1 MKRGVI
7 SQWSVVSG
15 QLQGREGG
23 QSVGR
28 WSVVSGQ
35 LQRRGGGGGFC
46 SVRYSSLLVFLL
58 VLLSAVGTATAG
70 GPLGATGTR
79 SNTYPASALP
89 IVYKIDLGT
98 LGRFSNVAG
107 RAIAD
112 YAFQQWDNVP
122 TASLTILNGGT
133 LANNVTSATDP
144 YISGVGQF
152 NDGINPV
159 VFDNDGS
166 ITDSRIG
173 VGAKN
178 VVYGFAASVG
188 IGTDLYEGF
197 VIINGHLSG
206 TGSAEDEDRFKAVI
220 THEAGH
226 FLGLA
231 HAQNAMHAGYATMYP
246 SIESLEQK
254 TLEAED
260 VATVSLLYPTPTYL
274 ASVGFISG
282 TVRTGG
288 NAKVSGVCVIAV
300 DTATGNA
307 YSTIVDYYSGGHPA
321 FENPPAANGTFTI
334 SGLPP
339 GYYAVRIEPVIEA
352 FKQGS
357 SIASYSTPI
366 NTNTAMEWY
375 NNPGESADL
384 LLDNWNDF
392 TVVRVQAGDTTK
404 NVAILTNQSTLVT
417 DVAHYQEGLGS
428 SLELPVAGTDITGYA
443 SRFTAPSNGSL
454 VGIKLLLLA
463 PSVMPVGGSL
473 TVSVY
478 SNKAGS
484 VAGIPNALLGSVTI
498 PYKYLMT
505 NQENEIWL
513 RGIGAPVNF
522 SAGEDFHIV
531 LTNHLGMVMIPTD
544 DGTPTQNRSS
554 YKTASGWKNFPDG
567 VPGGAGVTIWM
578 TAVYTTVTAGSPQ
591 SALSFAPN
599 PVSFGTTQPGKPVEQ
614 TVTITN
620 PGSAVLN
627 VSSSAISGTHQTEF
641 SVVSGGGPFTVA
653 KGGTHQMTLRF
664 NPTVTTGN
672 RNALL
677 VLASNAP
684 GSPLGIQLNGIAGQ
698 SVAQELLAEIDVK
711 ERRVGATTLV
721 DTVVLKNNGSDTLR
735 ISDIVTTGADS
746 ARLRYSGARSTT
758 VVPGATFKL
767 RVRFDPQERRRY
779 SSTIRLL
786 HDDIAGFSE
795 FAVYGTG
802 VAGIADAPRDTLI
815 FPRTAVQAM
824 HDSTFSITNSGD
836 YPLTI
841 TAVSIAGNDATV
853 FAIVA
858 PPTLPLVIPPGQT
871 VGLPIR
877 YTPDADRRHIAQLR
891 LTHNG
896 LASPTN
902 FTLIGYG
909 PTVSGVQEGAI
920 TAGGVTAMLLP
931 VAGNPVRD
939 AAEVAISVR
948 GTGNLNA
955 QLLVVDMSG
964 KQVLHPIPILLT
976 GTAAEHVERVR
987 IELGGIASGA
997 YQLLLQTAHGV
1008 AAQRI
1013 VVAR

>member
-1 MKRGVI
+1 MKESVIRGSGRVVVGGQWPVV
-7 SQWSVVSG
+7 SGQWSVVSG
-15 QLQGREGG
+15 Q
-23 QSVGR
+23 
-28 WSVVSGQ
+28 WSVNK
-35 LQRRGGGGGFC
+35 GGFPPIRH
-46 SVRYSSLLVFLL
+46 STFLGPILLWLLFL
-58 VLLSAVGTATAG
+58 VSAGVATAG
-70 GPLGATGTR
+70 GPLGATGTTPY
-79 SNTYPASALP
+79 TYPASALP
-89 IVYKIDLGT
+89 IVYKTDLGA
-98 LGRFSNVAG
+98 LGRFSNAVG
-107 RAIAD
+107 KSIAD
-112 YAFQQWDNVP
+112 YAFQQWDNVA
-122 TASLTILNGGT
+122 TASLTMINGGT

-159 VFDNDGS
+159 VFDHDGS

-173 VGAKN
+173 VGARN
-178 VVYGFAASVG
+178 TVYGFAASVG

-197 VIINGHLSG
+197 VIINGNLSG
-206 TGSAEDEDRFKAVI
+206 TGSAEDEDRLKAVI

-260 VATVSLLYPTPTYL
+260 VATVSLLYPTPAYL

-404 NVAILTNQSTLVT
+404 NIAILTNQSTLVT
-417 DVAHYQEGLGS
+417 DVAHYQGGLGS
-428 SLELPVAGTDITGYA
+428 YLELPVAGTDVTGYA

-454 VGIKLLLLA
+454 VGIKLLFLA
-463 PSVMPVGGSL
+463 PSVMPVGGSF

-484 VAGIPNALLGSVTI
+484 LAGIPNALLGSVTI

-513 RGIGAPVNF
+513 RGIGALVNF
-522 SAGEDFHIV
+522 SAGEEFHVAI
-531 LTNHLGMVMIPTD
+531 TNSLGALVIPTD
-544 DGTPTQNRSS
+544 GGTPTQNRSS

-591 SALSFAPN
+591 AALSVSPN
-599 PVSFGTTQPGKPVEQ
+599 PISFGTTRPGKPVEQ

-620 PGSAVLN
+620 PGTAALN
-627 VSSSAISGTHQTEF
+627 VSSSAISGANQAEF
-641 SVVSGGGPFTVA
+641 SVVSGGGPFTVS

-698 SVAQELLAEIDVK
+698 SIARELLTEIDVK
-711 ERRVGATTLV
+711 ERRIGATTLV
-721 DTVVLKNNGSDTLR
+721 DTLVLQNNGSDTLR
-735 ISDIVTTGADS
+735 ITDILTTGADS
-746 ARLRYSGARSTT
+746 ARLRYSGAKSIT
-758 VVPGATFKL
+758 VAPGASLKL

-786 HDDIAGFSE
+786 HDDTAGFSQ

-802 VAGIADAPRDTLI
+802 VAGIADAPSDTLI
-815 FPRTAVQAM
+815 FPRTAVQAAN
-824 HDSTFSITNSGD
+824 DSTFSISNSGD
-836 YPLTI
+836 YPLTV
-841 TAVSIAGNDATV
+841 TALSIVGSDAAA
-853 FAIVA
+853 FAITT
-858 PPTLPLVIPPGQT
+858 PSITPLALPPGQT
-871 VGLPIR
+871 LAVPLR

-891 LTHNG
+891 VAHNG
-896 LASPTN
+896 LESPTN

-909 PTVSGVQEGAI
+909 PTVSGVQEGEI
-920 TAGGVTAMLLP
+920 TAGGVAVTLLP

-939 AAEVAISVR
+939 AVEVAIGVR
-948 GTGNLNA
+948 GIGSLSG
-955 QLLVVDMSG
+955 QLLLVDMSG
-964 KQVLHPIPILLT
+964 KQMLHPIPITLA
-976 GTAAEHVERVR
+976 GTAAERTERIR
-987 IELGGIASGA
+987 IELDGTPSGA
-997 YQLLLQTAHGV
+997 YQLLLQTPRGTRT
-1008 AAQRI
+1008 QR
-1013 VVAR
+1013 VVVVR